1 VKKINVIIPNY
12 NYGEYLETCLLSV
25 FSQKI
30 DCEVEVLV
38 CDDCS
43 PDQSLGILKRF
54 KRDFPSDKMWLNFF
68 ENPTNQGEVKTTK
81 FLLSQC
87 DGDYIAYLDADDYW
101 IDPYKLQKQ
110 FNFLEINLNHS
121 LTCTGYVS
129 LQNGKY
135 VPHAEADYFMGA
147 PTHLPSEEVFKTDF
161 IAKINNC
168 IFSSSRFF
176 RNYGDLALDYFDEFG
191 YSDWPLNFEL
201 SLRGKINYHDYPS
214 YVYRIHTDSLSRKE
228 SKQNAIIEIE
238 EWRSKTNEIFETR
251 KNEYKLLNQTKNGS
265 EI

>member
-30 DCEVEVLV
+30 DCNVEVLV
-38 CDDCS
+38 SDDCS

-54 KRDFPSDKMWLNFF
+54 KRNFSSEKIKLTFF
-68 ENPTNQGEVKTTK
+68 ENSINQGEVKNTK
-81 FLLSQC
+81 FLLNQC

-110 FNFLEINLNHS
+110 FDFLESNPNYS
-121 LTCTGYVS
+121 LTFTGYIS
-129 LQNGKY
+129 LQDGKY
-135 VPHAEADYFMGA
+135 VPHAEGDYFIGV
-147 PTHLPSEEVFKTDF
+147 PTHLQLEEIVKPDF
-161 IAKINNC
+161 IAGVNNC

-176 RNYGDLALDYFDEFG
+176 RNYGDLALDYFDNFA
-191 YSDWPLNFEL
+191 YTDWPLNFEL
-201 SLRGKINYHDYPS
+201 SLRGQIDYKEYPS
-214 YVYRIHTDSLSRKE
+214 YVYRIHQDSLSRKE
-228 SKQNAIIEIE
+228 SKENVTISID
-238 EWRSKTNEIFETR
+238 EWRAGTNKIFETR
-251 KNEYKLLNQTKNGS
+251 QNEYKLLNQLKNGN

>member
-1 VKKINVIIPNY
+1 
-12 NYGEYLETCLLSV
+12 LLSV

-54 KRDFPSDKMWLNFF
+54 KRDFSSDKMWLNFF
-68 ENPTNQGEVKTTK
+68 ENPINQGEVKTTK

-110 FNFLEINLNHS
+110 FDFLESNPNYS
-121 LTCTGYVS
+121 LTFTGYIS
-129 LQNGKY
+129 LQDGKY
-135 VPHAEADYFMGA
+135 VPHAEGDYFIGV
-147 PTHLPSEEVFKTDF
+147 PTDLTLEEIIKPDF
-161 IAKINNC
+161 IAGVANC

-176 RNYGDLALDYFDEFG
+176 RNYGDLALDYFDNFD

-201 SLRGKINYHDYPS
+201 GLRGQIYYNEYPS
-214 YVYRIHTDSLSRKE
+214 YVYRIHKNSLSRKE
-228 SKQNAIIEIE
+228 SKENVAISID
-238 EWRSKTNEIFETR
+238 EWRAGTNKIFEKR
-251 KNEYKLLNQTKNGS
+251 QNEYKLLNQLKNGN